1 MEMFDFEAAGFSG
14 DLFVVFA
21 RFDIFRNAGWSTEE
35 LVEGLEYLD
44 FLPGIEGLEGE
55 EGVPADLN
63 ATPFVAVEVEE
74 S

>member
-1 MEMFDFEAAGFSG
+1 MEMFDFEAAGFSW

-21 RFDIFRNAGWSTEE
+21 RLDIFRNAGWST
-35 LVEGLEYLD
+35 GLEYLD

-63 ATPFVAVEVEE
+63 ATLFVAVEVEE

>member
-1 MEMFDFEAAGFSG
+1 MEIFDFVAAGFSG
-14 DLFVVFA
+14 GTFVTLA
-21 RFDIFRNAGWSTEE
+21 RLEIFRNAGWSMEE
-35 LVEGLEYLD
+35 LVAGLEYLD

-63 ATPFVAVEVEE
+63 ATSFVDEVVAE

>member
-1 MEMFDFEAAGFSG
+1 MEMFDFGAAGFSG
-14 DLFVVFA
+14 GIFVTLA
-21 RFDIFRNAGWSTEE
+21 RLEIFRNAGWSIEE
-35 LVEGLEYLD
+35 LVAGLEYLD

-63 ATPFVAVEVEE
+63 AMSFVAVEVAE